1 MPQGEKPG
9 GHSLR
14 ETMSVQRRVTASFQ
28 QPTRWAHT
36 ECAQEYPCRTR
47 FDENLPGTGS
57 FSRAR
62 RHEKTGQLIRNC
74 EHVVPLQ
81 LFIVHNKLIIKEIK
95 FTALNMG

>member
-1 MPQGEKPG
+1 MIPQRNISLIANALVTSG
-9 GHSLR
+9 G
-14 ETMSVQRRVTASFQ
+14 RRIPEAVI
-28 QPTRWAHT
+28 
-36 ECAQEYPCRTR
+36 CAQEYPCRTR

-62 RHEKTGQLIRNC
+62 RHEKTGQLIRNY

-95 FTALNMG
+95 LQALNMG